1 MKTVEDLI
9 REIESPSTQ
18 VKTASAGAAAA
29 PTPVSTEGANMGL
42 LELYSQQYGDASVK
56 TASAN
61 EQTQP
66 TQAQQK
72 QASMQKTA
80 EEIKLEKLG
89 SAARSV
95 FDAQLED
102 YLFKFAAE
110 DIASR
115 EADASVAGVG
125 DPQLPVNRPADAAA
139 PVNTTPQYHDEA
151 HQALTQDQE
160 ALIAEI
166 ENVVNAHTHGG
177 SLTTTQEH
185 PTAQTGG

>member
-18 VKTASAGAAAA
+18 VKTASAGAAAS

-56 TASAN
+56 TASA
-61 EQTQP
+61 EQAHT
-66 TQAQQK
+66 QQK
-72 QASMQKTA
+72 HAEMQKTA
-80 EEIKLEKLG
+80 EEIRLEKLG
-89 SAARSV
+89 SAARRV
-95 FDAQLED
+95 FDNALND

-139 PVNTTPQYHDEA
+139 PINTTPQYHDEA

-166 ENVVNAHTHGG
+166 ENVVNARTHGG
-177 SLTTTQEH
+177 SLTTSQEH
-185 PTAQTGG
+185 PSAQIGG